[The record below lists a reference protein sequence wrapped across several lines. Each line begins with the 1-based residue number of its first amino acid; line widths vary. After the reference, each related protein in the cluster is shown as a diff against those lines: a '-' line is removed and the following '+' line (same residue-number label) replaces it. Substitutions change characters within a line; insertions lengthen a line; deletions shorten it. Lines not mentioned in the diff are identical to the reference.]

1 MKKKSIIIVLC
12 VAVLVGGVSFY
23 GGMKYGQNKSSA
35 TIQGAG
41 MGFANFSPVERQARF
56 QQSGVTASKGQA
68 GMRTG
73 GGFIAGEI
81 ISKDDK
87 SITIKMQD
95 GGSKIVFYS
104 ESTEVEKFVSGTAVD
119 LEVGKTVTVN
129 GSANSDGSITAQ
141 SIQMRPAN
149 SNPSQ

>member
-1 MKKKSIIIVLC
+1 MNKKSIIIVLC
-12 VAVLVGGVSFY
+12 VAVLVGGISFY
-23 GGMKYGQNKSSA
+23 GGMKYGQNNPSTSSG
-35 TIQGAG
+35 QGAG
-41 MGFANFSPVERQARF
+41 MGFANLSPTERQARS
-56 QQSGVTASKGQA
+56 QQSGVTASKGQL

-87 SITIKMQD
+87 SITIKLQD
-95 GGSKIVFYS
+95 SGSKIVFYS
-104 ESTEVEKFVSGTAVD
+104 DSVEVIKSVSGTAID

-141 SIQMRPAN
+141 SIQMRPVN
-149 SNPSQ
+149 LP